1 MHLCITI
8 YKCKKVF
15 DFWLKMLRILCT
27 VHEVILR
34 VETIP
39 KISLTFFLCNNINT
53 KSYIILNRVG
63 TDIVVITMLLYI
75 SREFWL
81 IYKDY
86 NRKNTLMKQEY
97 VSLYIIR
104 TNIMHLIT
112 IIIIIIN
119 AFGVVSA
126 WKLVLTTAIGILLW
140 ADFRKLVL
148 PIKFWNIRSLSE
160 VMFNKTYQSH

>member
-1 MHLCITI
+1 MRLCITI

-75 SREFWL
+75 SREF
-81 IYKDY
+81 
-86 NRKNTLMKQEY
+86 
-97 VSLYIIR
+97 
-104 TNIMHLIT
+104 
-112 IIIIIIN
+112 
-119 AFGVVSA
+119 
-126 WKLVLTTAIGILLW
+126 
-140 ADFRKLVL
+140 
-148 PIKFWNIRSLSE
+148 
-160 VMFNKTYQSH
+160 